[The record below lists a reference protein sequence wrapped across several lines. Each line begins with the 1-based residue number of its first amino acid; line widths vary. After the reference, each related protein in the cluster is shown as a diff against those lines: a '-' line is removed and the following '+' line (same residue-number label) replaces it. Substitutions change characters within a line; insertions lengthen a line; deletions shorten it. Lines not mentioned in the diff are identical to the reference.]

1 MPTRGK
7 LLWTTALLTALF
19 THILASP
26 QLPLQAEYQKA
37 NRYFDLAR
45 PTPATDS
52 MALQLFSSLIARAD
66 VAHFPDDWLFQCWL
80 KKGVLLDVKGRYPEA
95 LEAYSGGLGCLHRH
109 PEWSDSLYFR
119 LYVYAGPDYYQ
130 LDNFDSA
137 FFLLNKADE
146 LADRFPGLREKDRLY
161 NALGALYY
169 ESGNYLQ
176 ARNYF
181 SRALDV
187 IRQERPGDRASVINF
202 SNNIASCLYKL
213 GEYKASI
220 DLYTQLIGNGIF
232 SSQLYFNLG
241 KSYIELREYADAMT
255 WFRQVGRREV
265 PDVYNEMAY
274 TQFLLGNNDSALVFL
289 DQWSRQ
295 SDPAGRTRLD
305 AGVNNL
311 YRGQVLMA
319 VHHPDEA
326 MKAFQ
331 QAILTF
337 SGRFTNP
344 DIHSNPLNFTGSF
357 ASYRLFDAIVSKAK
371 AWEWLYTQLR
381 KEEYLAGAWQAYNSA
396 ILLFRHIEKTYT
408 TDDAR
413 LFLKKNNR
421 DLYHNAFEVGLRL
434 DKLHPNSG
442 YLEQVFGIAEMS
454 KASILAANLDISSG
468 HTPGIDPRIVQ
479 RIRAIKYN
487 IARLEVTNDPV
498 HGAEPASSVAS
509 RKAGYEIQLSRL
521 LNGLEK
527 NNAWYKLKFEDSSL
541 TVAEIRQQLH
551 PKEALVSL
559 YLTPEGLHIFTLTTS
574 AFHHLVIDSPQSLT
588 AQVKAWLAMLNDP
601 APGHRFGN
609 RQLEKILYTRLVQP
623 LTRDLSDFDDWIII
637 PDDIFSLLP
646 FESLPA
652 DEESTPLI
660 ETRTISYQ
668 LSAKLLHHAWT
679 TTKPPFRQYA
689 VLSFAPFADSG
700 RWIDAA
706 PVRFMDRLPSSG
718 MEIGGLPGDRFLD
731 SAATKAQFLR
741 DINHFPVIHL
751 ATHAIAG
758 PDPQESVICFY
769 PQHKGP
775 GEDGLFLPELYGL
788 NLDSTDLVIL
798 STCESGK
805 GEIVDN
811 EGVMSLS
818 RGFLY
823 AGCASTVNSLWK
835 ADDQSTKIILQKFH
849 VYLEKGYSKSTALR
863 QAKLDYIHG
872 NAVYTTP
879 NYWAHLILV
888 GNTDPILKEEK
899 NKGLKWGL
907 FAGLIAIFPILFGW
921 RSSFR
926 RSRLLHPQDTKV

>member
-1 MPTRGK
+1 MPTSGK
-7 LLWTTALLTALF
+7 FLWTATLLTALVA
-19 THILASP
+19 HSLASP
-26 QLPLQAEYQKA
+26 PPSLLADYQKA
-37 NRYFDLAR
+37 NHYFGLAR
-45 PTPATDS
+45 PTAATDS
-52 MALQLFSSLIARAD
+52 IALQLYTRIIAL
-66 VAHFPDDWLFQCWL
+66 AHSAQFPDDRLFQCWL
-80 KKGVLLDVKGRYPEA
+80 NKGVLLDIKGRYQDA
-95 LEAYSGGLGCLHRH
+95 LDAYNGGLGCLRRH

-119 LYVYAGPDYYQ
+119 VFVYAGPDYYH

-137 FFLLNKADE
+137 YSLLDRADE
-146 LADRFPGLREKDRLY
+146 LAVRFPGLSEKDRLY

-187 IRQERPGDRASVINF
+187 IHRERPNDRASIINF

-213 GEYKASI
+213 GEYQASI
-220 DLYTQLIGNGIF
+220 DLYTHLIGNGIF

-241 KSYIELREYADAMT
+241 KSYIELRDYASAMT
-255 WFRQVGRREV
+255 WFRQVRPRDV

-274 TQFLLGNNDSALVFL
+274 TQFLLGNNDSALSFL
-289 DQWSRQ
+289 DQWSHQ
-295 SDPAGRTRLD
+295 PDPSGRTMLD

-319 VHHPDEA
+319 VHHPDEG

-331 QAILTF
+331 QAIIIF

-357 ASYRLFDAIVSKAK
+357 ASYRLFDAIVSKAR

-381 KEEYLAGAWQAYNSA
+381 KEDYLLGAWQAYNSA

-421 DLYHNAFEVGLRL
+421 DLYHKAFEVGLNL
-434 DKLHPNSG
+434 DKLHPNG
-442 YLEQVFGIAEMS
+442 GFLEQAFGIAEKS
-454 KASILAANLDISSG
+454 KASILAGNLDISTG
-468 HTPGIDPRIVQ
+468 HPGIDPRIVQ
-479 RIRAIKYN
+479 RIRTIKYN
-487 IARLEVTNDPV
+487 IARLEVKADPGHDAV
-498 HGAEPASSVAS
+498 SASSIAG
-509 RKAGYEIQLSRL
+509 RKADYEIELSRL
-521 LNGLEK
+521 LNGMERD
-527 NNAWYKLKFEDSSL
+527 NAWYKLKFEDSSL
-541 TVAEIRQQLH
+541 TVAEIRGQLR
-551 PKEALVSL
+551 PKEALLSL
-559 YLTPEGLHIFTLTTS
+559 YLTEEGLHVFTLTNS
-574 AFHHLVIDSPQSLT
+574 AFHHLLIDSPQSLT
-588 AQVKAWLAMLNDP
+588 AQVRQWIAMLNDP
-601 APGHRFGN
+601 TPGHRFGN
-609 RQLEKILYTRLVQP
+609 RPLEMKLYSRLVKP
-623 LTRDLSDFDDWIII
+623 LIQELTGYDEWIII

-652 DEESTPLI
+652 DLKSTPLI
-660 ETRTISYQ
+660 ETTTISYQ
-668 LSAKLLHHAWT
+668 LSAKLLHHART
-679 TTKPPFRQYA
+679 TTRPLRPYA

-700 RWIDAA
+700 QQIDASPA
-706 PVRFMDRLPSSG
+706 RFMDRLPSSG
-718 MEIGGLPGDRFLD
+718 QEIQDLPGDRFLD
-731 SAATKAQFLR
+731 HMATKAQFLR
-741 DINHFPVIHL
+741 EINHFPVIHL
-751 ATHAIAG
+751 ATHAISA
-758 PDPQESVICFY
+758 PDPQASLICFY

-835 ADDQSTKIILQKFH
+835 ADDRSTEVILQKFH
-849 VYLEKGYSKSTALR
+849 VYLENGYSKSAALR

-872 NAVYTTP
+872 DAVYTTP

-888 GNTDPILKEEK
+888 GNTDPITIEET
-899 NKGLKWGL
+899 NNGLKWGL
-907 FAGLIAIFPILFGW
+907 IAGLLTLFPLLIGW
-921 RSSFR
+921 RRSFR
-926 RSRLLHPQDTKV
+926 KIRLLHPQDAKV

>member
-1 MPTRGK
+1 MPTTGK
-7 LLWTTALLTALF
+7 LLWTAALLTALF
-19 THILASP
+19 AHTLASP
-26 QLPLQAEYQKA
+26 PSSPQADYQKA
-37 NRYFDLAR
+37 NYYFGLAH
-45 PTPATDS
+45 PTAATDS
-52 MALQLFSSLIARAD
+52 MALQLYTRIIATAGS
-66 VAHFPDDWLFQCWL
+66 AHFPDDLLFQCWL
-80 KKGVLLDVKGRYPEA
+80 NKGVLLDVKNRYQEA
-95 LEAYSGGLGCLHRH
+95 LGAYNGGLGCLRRH

-119 LYVYAGPDYYQ
+119 LYVYAGPDYYH
-130 LDNFDSA
+130 LENFDSA
-137 FFLLNKADE
+137 YSLLNQADE
-146 LADRFPGLREKDRLY
+146 LAIRFPGLREKDRLY

-181 SRALDV
+181 GRALDV
-187 IRQERPGDRASVINF
+187 IRQERPKDRASVINF

-213 GEYKASI
+213 GDYKASI
-220 DLYTQLIGNGIF
+220 DLYTGLIGNGIF

-241 KSYIELREYADAMT
+241 KSFIELRDYASAMT
-255 WFRQVGRREV
+255 WFRKVRPLDV

-274 TQFLLGNNDSALVFL
+274 TQFLLGNNDSALSFL
-289 DQWSRQ
+289 DQWSHQ
-295 SDPAGRTRLD
+295 SHPSGRTALD

-319 VHHPDEA
+319 VHHPDEG

-331 QAILTF
+331 QAIILF

-357 ASYRLFDAIVSKAK
+357 ASYRLFDAIVSKAR

-381 KEEYLAGAWQAYNSA
+381 KEDYLLGAWQAYNSA

-421 DLYHNAFEVGLRL
+421 DLYHNAFEVGLSL

-442 YLEQVFGIAEMS
+442 YLEQAFGIAEKS
-454 KASILAANLDISSG
+454 KASILAANLDISAG
-468 HTPGIDPRIVQ
+468 HPGIDPRIVQ

-487 IARLEVTNDPV
+487 IARLEVLGD
-498 HGAEPASSVAS
+498 HGHDSVSASSIAS
-509 RKAGYEIQLSRL
+509 QKAGYEIELSRL
-521 LNGLEK
+521 LNGMERD
-527 NNAWYKLKFEDSSL
+527 NAWYKLKYEDSSL
-541 TVAEIRQQLH
+541 TVAEICGQLR
-551 PKEALVSL
+551 PTEALLSL
-559 YLTPEGLHIFTLTTS
+559 YLTQEGLHIFTLTNS
-574 AFHHLVIDSPQSLT
+574 AFHHLLIDSPQSLT
-588 AQVKAWLAMLNDP
+588 AQVKQWLAMLNDP
-601 APGHRFGN
+601 TPGHRFGN
-609 RQLEKILYTRLVQP
+609 RPLEKMLYARLVRP
-623 LTRDLSDFDDWIII
+623 LTQELAGYDEWIII

-652 DEESTPLI
+652 DEKSTPLI

-668 LSAKLLHHAWT
+668 LSAKLLHHART
-679 TTKPPFRQYA
+679 TTLPLRQYA

-700 RWIDAA
+700 QWVEASPA
-706 PVRFMDRLPSSG
+706 RFMNRLPSSG
-718 MEIGGLPGDRFLD
+718 QEISGLPGDHFLD
-731 SAATKAQFLR
+731 RMATKAQFLR
-741 DINHFPVIHL
+741 EINHFPVIHL
-751 ATHAIAG
+751 ATHAISAT
-758 PDPQESVICFY
+758 DPQASLICFY

-835 ADDQSTKIILQKFH
+835 ADDQSTEIILQKFH
-849 VYLEKGYSKSTALR
+849 VYLEKGYSKSAALR

-888 GNTDPILKEEK
+888 GNTDPITIEET
-899 NKGLKWGL
+899 NDGLKWGL
-907 FAGLIAIFPILFGW
+907 IAGLLTLFPLLIGW
-921 RSSFR
+921 R
-926 RSRLLHPQDTKV
+926 RSYRKIRLLYPQDPKV

>member
-1 MPTRGK
+1 MPTSGK
-7 LLWTTALLTALF
+7 PLWTAVLLTALVAH
-19 THILASP
+19 TQASP
-26 QLPLQAEYQKA
+26 SPSLQADYQKA
-37 NRYFDLAR
+37 NHYFSLAR
-45 PTPATDS
+45 PNATTDS
-52 MALQLFSSLIARAD
+52 MALQLYTRIITLAAS
-66 VAHFPDDWLFQCWL
+66 AHFPDDRLFQCWVN
-80 KKGVLLDVKGRYPEA
+80 KGVLLDVKGRYLEA
-95 LEAYSGGLGCLHRH
+95 LDAYSGGLGCLHRH

-119 LYVYAGPDYYQ
+119 LYVYAGPDYYH

-137 FFLLNKADE
+137 YSLLNRADE
-146 LADRFPGLREKDRLY
+146 LAVRFPGLSEKDRLY

-187 IRQERPGDRASVINF
+187 IHQERPNDRASIINF

-213 GEYKASI
+213 GEYQASI
-220 DLYTQLIGNGIF
+220 DLYTRLIGNGIF

-241 KSYIELREYADAMT
+241 KSYIELRDYASAMT
-255 WFRQVGRREV
+255 WFRQVRPHDV

-274 TQFLLGNNDSALVFL
+274 TQFLLGNNDSALAFL
-289 DQWSRQ
+289 DQWSHQ
-295 SDPAGRTRLD
+295 PDPSGRTGLD

-319 VHHPDEA
+319 VHHPDEG

-331 QAILTF
+331 QAIIIF

-357 ASYRLFDAIVSKAK
+357 ASYRLFDAIVSKAR

-381 KEEYLAGAWQAYNSA
+381 KEDYLLGAWQAYNSA

-421 DLYHNAFEVGLRL
+421 DLYHKAFEVGLRL
-434 DKLHPNSG
+434 DKLHPNGG
-442 YLEQVFGIAEMS
+442 YLEQAFGIAEKS
-454 KASILAANLDISSG
+454 KASILAANLDISTG
-468 HTPGIDPRIVQ
+468 HPGIDPRIVQ

-487 IARLEVTNDPV
+487 IARLEVQADPS
-498 HGAEPASSVAS
+498 HDSISASSIAG
-509 RKAGYEIQLSRL
+509 RKADYEIELSRL
-521 LNGLEK
+521 LNGMERD
-527 NNAWYKLKFEDSSL
+527 NAWYKLKFEDSSL
-541 TVAEIRQQLH
+541 TVAEIRGQLR
-551 PKEALVSL
+551 PKEALLSL
-559 YLTPEGLHIFTLTTS
+559 YLTEEGLHIFTLTNS
-574 AFHHLVIDSPQSLT
+574 AFHHLLIDSPQSLT
-588 AQVKAWLAMLNDP
+588 AQVKQWLAMLNDP
-601 APGHRFGN
+601 TPGHRFGN
-609 RQLEKILYTRLVQP
+609 RPLEKMLYARLVKP
-623 LTRDLSDFDDWIII
+623 LTQELAGYDQWIII

-652 DEESTPLI
+652 DEKATPLI

-668 LSAKLLHHAWT
+668 LSVKLLHHART
-679 TTKPPFRQYA
+679 TTRPLRQYA

-700 RWIDAA
+700 NRVDASPA
-706 PVRFMDRLPSSG
+706 RFMDRLPSSG
-718 MEIGGLPGDRFLD
+718 QEIEDLPGDHYLD
-731 SAATKAQFLR
+731 HMATKARFLR
-741 DINHFPVIHL
+741 EINHFPVIHL
-751 ATHAIAG
+751 ATHAISA
-758 PDPQESVICFY
+758 PDPQASLICFY

-835 ADDQSTKIILQKFH
+835 ADDRSTEIILQKFH
-849 VYLEKGYSKSTALR
+849 VYLEKGYSKSAALR

-872 NAVYTTP
+872 DAVYTTP

-888 GNTDPILKEEK
+888 GNTDPITIEET
-899 NKGLKWGL
+899 NNGLKWGL
-907 FAGLIAIFPILFGW
+907 IAGLLTLFPLLIGW
-921 RSSFR
+921 RRSFR
-926 RSRLLHPQDTKV
+926 KIRLLHPQDTKV